1 MFTPNETHGEE
12 TCMTFSSLDSAG
24 TLPIKNSEGGPQMGP
39 PPAESLTP
47 SRVSPTTLD
56 RRQDDEAIAPTLL
69 QL

>member
-1 MFTPNETHGEE
+1 
-12 TCMTFSSLDSAG
+12 MTFSSLDSAG

-47 SRVSPTTLD
+47 SLVSPTTLD
-56 RRQDDEAIAPTLL
+56 RRRDDEAIAPTLL